1 MKSLSKL
8 YRLGPGPSSSH
19 TIAPFNAA
27 KAFAAALPAGS
38 DSIRATFYGSLALTG
53 KGHHSEFAVDT
64 AFAPLPVKLVFDVTT
79 KKTHPLTMK
88 FEAMK
93 GAKVLKEATYI
104 SLGGGELL
112 SHDDPS
118 VNEKDIYPFHNF
130 EEIKAYMAKAGIND
144 LKTFCLDF
152 EDPSIEAYLTV
163 ALTKMFSA
171 VEDGLSKDGPIPA
184 NNNPKLQVSRSAK
197 SMYGV
202 AKAAVDEDA
211 KRTLL
216 ISSYAYAVSEG
227 SACGDEVVTAPTCG
241 SSGVLPS
248 VLYYMYKDRGVSFE
262 ACRDALYAAGIFGNL
277 VKQNASIAGSI
288 GGCQAEI
295 GTASSMAAAAL
306 CFLSGLSLHQQE
318 YAAEVAMEHF
328 LGLSCD
334 PVDGYV
340 IIPCIER
347 NGIGAIRAYTA
358 FLYARYVAPIRQN
371 KVSFD
376 NVVAAMKLTGD
387 SLKKAYKET
396 AQGGLAEIL
405 KANQSGK

>member
-8 YRLGPGPSSSH
+8 YRIGPGPSSSH

-27 KAFAAALPAGS
+27 KAFSQKLPKGVTA
-38 DSIRATFYGSLALTG
+38 IRATFYGSLALTG
-53 KGHHSEFAVDT
+53 QGHHSEFAIDE
-64 AFAPLPVKLVFDVTT
+64 AFKPLPVQMIFDTVA
-79 KKTHPLTMK
+79 KKPHPLTMK

-93 GAKVLKEATYI
+93 GEKALKEATYI

-112 SHDDPS
+112 SHDDKS

-130 EEIKAYMAKAGIND
+130 QEIKDYMAKEHLAD
-144 LKTFCLDF
+144 LKAFCLDF
-152 EDPSIEAYLTV
+152 EDPAIDDYLLN
-163 ALTKMFSA
+163 AIKEMFTA
-171 VEDGLSKDGPIPA
+171 VERGLSEEGPIPA
-184 NNNPKLQVSRSAK
+184 NNNPKLQVSRTAK
-197 SMYGV
+197 AMHGV
-202 AKAAVDEDA
+202 AASIADEEA
-211 KRTLL
+211 RRTML

-227 SACGDEVVTAPTCG
+227 SACGEAVVTAPTCG

-248 VLYYMYKDRGVSFE
+248 VLYYLHHEKGVSIE
-262 ACRDALYAAGIFGNL
+262 RCRDALYAAGIFGNL

-306 CFLSGLSLHQQE
+306 CYLDGLSLHQQE

-347 NGIGAIRAYTA
+347 NGIGAVRAYTA
-358 FLYARYVAPIRQN
+358 YVYAKYVAPIRQN

-405 KANQSGK
+405 KASQGSK